1 MCWGWISPTWLPP
14 CAPTPCL
21 QGEGWQLLPPSAP
34 ARALTQP
41 KDWHSCWNGPNALG
55 LGLGRGQL
63 RMGEEGE
70 GEDKEYSSLSLCPFT
85 LQLPKPFRSAW
96 DL

>member
-1 MCWGWISPTWLPP
+1 MCLKCPQPGHLLLLLPLSAKGGVTAAP
-14 CAPTPCL
+14 PTPA
-21 QGEGWQLLPPSAP
+21 Q
-34 ARALTQP
+34 ALTQP
-41 KDWHSCWNGPNALG
+41 KDWHSCWNGSNALD

-70 GEDKEYSSLSLCPFT
+70 GPDKEHSFLSLCPLT